1 MKAAKAAK
9 SITTDTVD
17 AAVLGRVLGISRA
30 SIANL
35 ATDGV
40 LPRADRGL
48 FNLPACVQ
56 AYIRHKLL
64 QAGAADLGTK
74 SLVTERSRLA
84 RLKADRAEREDKVET
99 GELIPAAEIE
109 SAWLSIVNTVRTR
122 ILLVPRKIA
131 ARVIVATA
139 IEAERLMQKELNAAL
154 SEIATT
160 PV

>member
-1 MKAAKAAK
+1 MKATKVK
-9 SITTDTVD
+9 SITDAVD
-17 AAVLGRVLGISRA
+17 AATLGRVLGISRA

-48 FNLPACVQ
+48 FSLPACVQ

-64 QAGAADLGTK
+64 QAGAADIGTK

-84 RLKADRAEREDKVET
+84 KLKADRAEREDKVET
-99 GELIPAAEIE
+99 GALIPAAEVE
-109 SAWLSIVNTVRTR
+109 SAWLSVADIVRTR
-122 ILLVPRKIA
+122 ILLVPTKVAPRVA
-131 ARVIVATA
+131 AGTA
-139 IEAERLMQKELNAAL
+139 VEAERLMQKELNAAL

-160 PV
+160 TPI

>member
-1 MKAAKAAK
+1 MKATKATK
-9 SITTDTVD
+9 SISDAVD
-17 AAVLGRVLGISRA
+17 AAALGRVLGISRA

-48 FNLPACVQ
+48 FSLPACVQ

-64 QAGAADLGTK
+64 QAGAADVGTK

-84 RLKADRAEREDKVET
+84 KLKADRAEREDKVET
-99 GELIPAAEIE
+99 GELVPAAEIE

-122 ILLVPRKIA
+122 ILLVPTKIA
-131 ARVIVATA
+131 ARVSVATA
-139 IEAERLMQKELNAAL
+139 VEAERLMQKELNAAL
-154 SEIATT
+154 TELAAT